1 MSSTTVILNG
11 YRRPSNLAL
20 QIDSIKKQTVP
31 PDQIWLWINY
41 HEDFDEGEIDLNSLG
56 IDRICKNDYNWKYF
70 GRFSLAMLADTDF
83 VALFD
88 DDTVPGEKWLQNCL
102 ETYETSPGILGG
114 VGLHLKSKEY
124 YMHHE
129 RSGWPSHNEETV
141 EVDLVGHAWF
151 INKDHLKYVWMEKPY
166 TWDTGEDI
174 HLSAMAQKYGN
185 LKTYVPPHPPLETSK
200 SSSLYGYELG
210 VDEKTHSVINQQEFF
225 SLRDR
230 CIQHYINN
238 GWSLVLDRENNE
250 T

>member
-11 YRRPSNLAL
+11 YRRPANLAL
-20 QIDSIKKQTVP
+20 QVESIKKQTVP

-41 HEDFDEGEIDLNSLG
+41 HEDFDEGTIDLTSLG

-70 GRFSLAMLADTDF
+70 GRFALSMLAQTDF

-88 DDTVPGEKWLQNCL
+88 DDTIPGEEWLENCL
-102 ETYETSPGILGG
+102 RTYEETPGILGG
-114 VGLHLKSKEY
+114 VGLRLASKEY
-124 YMHHE
+124 YMDHE
-129 RSGWPSHNEETV
+129 RFGWPSHNEDTT

-151 INKDHLKYVWMEKPY
+151 INKDHLKYIWMEKPY

-230 CIQHYINN
+230 CIQHYTNN

-250 T
+250 I